1 VTTFLANETLW
12 RTLSLRVKRARRV
25 YAAIAYFG
33 QGGAKR
39 LPLRKGDCLV
49 VDMSPATVRAG
60 ATDPREIEK
69 LVKRN
74 VRVFTRRNLHAKLI
88 VADGSAIVGSANI
101 SKHSEQVLDE
111 AAVLTDEPAAI
122 RRAREFIDRLC
133 TEPVRQDYLKK
144 CKQMYKPPR
153 FSHLLVQGNKQQQRT
168 APAKLWIVNLREYV
182 VPESELRRYEK
193 GEMRAQKQ
201 VKNKERSE
209 TTSFHWPSKPKMADE
224 LQVGDW
230 FIEVLTK
237 KDKSILVNPPC
248 QLLLVDNY
256 VRNTRPR
263 KERWVFHVEVPR
275 GGQAMAWSKF
285 RGYAKGRLGHEE
297 FKSPRTKPIR
307 DVQAADYLLGLW
319 TPSGR
324 ISRW

>member
-1 VTTFLANETLW
+1 MTIFLSNVTLW
-12 RTLSLRVKRARRV
+12 RILSLRVKKAHRV
-25 YAAIAYFG
+25 HAAIAYFG

-69 LVKRN
+69 LLNKK
-74 VRVFTRRNLHAKLI
+74 VRVFTRRSLHAKLI
-88 VADGSAIVGSANI
+88 VADGSVIVGSANI

-133 TEPVRQDYLKK
+133 TEPVRPDYLKK
-144 CKQMYKPPR
+144 CKQMYEPPR
-153 FSHLLVQGNKQQQRT
+153 FDRMLVQGPKQQQRT
-168 APAKLWIVNLREYV
+168 APAKLWILNLRDYE
-182 VPESELRRYEK
+182 VPESELKNYEK
-193 GEMRAQKQ
+193 GAARAQKL

-209 TTSFHWPSKPKMADE
+209 TTSFHWPYKPKMADE
-224 LQVGDW
+224 LEVGDW

-237 KDKSILVNPPC
+237 KDKSILVYPPC

-256 VRNTRPR
+256 VRNARPR

-275 GGQAMAWSKF
+275 RGQAMTWSKF
-285 RGYAKGRLGHEE
+285 RGYAKGCLGHEE
-297 FKSPRTKPIR
+297 LKSPRTKAIR
-307 DVQAADYLLGLW
+307 DVQVADYLLGLW
-319 TPSGR
+319 TPGGR
-324 ISRW
+324 ISRR